1 MWGLAVRGR
10 GMTDART
17 AALDRV
23 LELVAVL
30 DADSRRELA
39 HDGLTSA
46 RAHVLGELRQR
57 GPLPQ
62 RALAEVLRVSPRNVT
77 GLVDGLVDGG
87 FVTREP
93 HPGDRRATLVSFTE
107 RGAATAA
114 RLERDHTELARL
126 LFAGLPEDRFRA
138 FADGL
143 DHVLARLRDHGVSH
157 DARAGR

>member
-1 MWGLAVRGR
+1 MV
-10 GMTDART
+10 DART
-17 AALDRV
+17 AVLDRI

-30 DADSRRELA
+30 DTDSRRELA
-39 HDGLTSA
+39 RDGLTSA
-46 RAHVLGELRQR
+46 RAHVLWELWHR

-62 RALAEVLRVSPRNVT
+62 RALAETLRVSPRNVT

-114 RLERDHTELARL
+114 RLERDHAEMARI
-126 LFAGLPEDRFRA
+126 LFADLPEDRFRA
-138 FADGL
+138 FSDGL
-143 DHVLARLRDHGVSH
+143 DHVLARLGEHGVSF
-157 DARAGR
+157 DAQADR